1 MQCRCPREAHRC
13 LQPLLVGVS
22 GGEGTGEVRSS
33 WELIS
38 KEKVEGGAAGGS
50 LCIRYS
56 LYTPKNQSETG
67 N

>member
-1 MQCRCPREAHRC
+1 MQCRCPKEAHPC

-38 KEKVEGGAAGGS
+38 REKVEGGAAGGR

-56 LYTPKNQSETG
+56 L
-67 N
+67 